1 MLARVLCIVA
11 FFAFSAEAFVAP
23 ASPALSVSVAARGQ
37 TSIDMMA
44 APKKPVKKAAP
55 KVVAKK
61 PVKKVVKKAAPKPV
75 AKKAAPKP
83 VAKKVAPKKVA
94 PKKVAPKKVAP
105 KKSAVK
111 SGFRPGKQMPASQ
124 AVNELLGGIFN
135 AFNLLRSLPK

>member
-1 MLARVLCIVA
+1 MLTMSPL
-11 FFAFSAEAFVAP
+11 AP
-23 ASPALSVSVAARGQ
+23 LQ
-37 TSIDMMA
+37 
-44 APKKPVKKAAP
+44 PVKKAAP

-83 VAKKVAPKKVA
+83 VA
-94 PKKVAPKKVAP
+94 KKVAPKKVAP

>member
-1 MLARVLCIVA
+1 MLTMSPL
-11 FFAFSAEAFVAP
+11 AP
-23 ASPALSVSVAARGQ
+23 LQ
-37 TSIDMMA
+37 
-44 APKKPVKKAAP
+44 PVKKAAP

-94 PKKVAPKKVAP
+94 PKK
-105 KKSAVK
+105 SAVK

-124 AVNELLGGIFN
+124 AVNELLGGFIN

>member
-1 MLARVLCIVA
+1 MLARVLFIVA

-55 KVVAKK
+55 KKAAPKKVVAKK
-61 PVKKVVKKAAPKPV
+61 PVKTVVKKAAPKPV
-75 AKKAAPKP
+75 A
-83 VAKKVAPKKVA
+83 KKVA

-124 AVNELLGGIFN
+124 AVNELLGGFIN

>member
-1 MLARVLCIVA
+1 MLTMSPL
-11 FFAFSAEAFVAP
+11 AP
-23 ASPALSVSVAARGQ
+23 LQ
-37 TSIDMMA
+37 
-44 APKKPVKKAAP
+44 PVKKAAP

-75 AKKAAPKP
+75 A
-83 VAKKVAPKKVA
+83 
-94 PKKVAPKKVAP
+94 KKVAPKKVAP

-124 AVNELLGGIFN
+124 AVNELLGGFIN

>member
-1 MLARVLCIVA
+1 MLTMSPL
-11 FFAFSAEAFVAP
+11 AP
-23 ASPALSVSVAARGQ
+23 LQ
-37 TSIDMMA
+37 
-44 APKKPVKKAAP
+44 PVKKAAP

-75 AKKAAPKP
+75 A
-83 VAKKVAPKKVA
+83 
-94 PKKVAPKKVAP
+94 KKVAPKKVAP

>member
-1 MLARVLCIVA
+1 MLTMSPL
-11 FFAFSAEAFVAP
+11 AP
-23 ASPALSVSVAARGQ
+23 LQ
-37 TSIDMMA
+37 
-44 APKKPVKKAAP
+44 PVKKAAP
-55 KVVAKK
+55 KKVVAKK

-75 AKKAAPKP
+75 A
-83 VAKKVAPKKVA
+83 
-94 PKKVAPKKVAP
+94 KKVAPKKVAP